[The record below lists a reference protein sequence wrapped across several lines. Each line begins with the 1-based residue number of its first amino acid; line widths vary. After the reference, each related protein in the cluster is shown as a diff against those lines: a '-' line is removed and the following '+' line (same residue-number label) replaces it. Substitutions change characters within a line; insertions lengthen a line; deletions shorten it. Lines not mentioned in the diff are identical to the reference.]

1 MRASY
6 NGIIPDFQS
15 DDVGS
20 IPSARSM
27 ILEKQDAIDVSI
39 KLMDYFKDFNRIDDY
54 FRARKIERVKNI
66 PTPLPGFG
74 LEDDMFQDFD
84 MHPEDMDFKV
94 INVGSSKNSIPTKTF
109 NAMLEKTASFSPD
122 ENPGKTM
129 KCIIKETNTDKIVG
143 FIRFGS
149 PLINSKPRNDYL
161 GGVPDLEIFNKRA
174 IMGFNIVPVQPFGFN
189 YNGGKLLAA
198 ICCSSDIRRQLNK
211 KYDTEFCLFETTS
224 LYGNIKG
231 GSMYDG
237 MRPYLRYK
245 GDTQSKFLLTLG
257 EEIYPEL
264 KDWFTEKNG
273 GEELIRKGAS
283 SRKLKIQT
291 KMVGIIKSSLKQHDT
306 KAYELFSKE
315 IAKAGEITT
324 QKRFYMSEYGFDNVR
339 NVLLG
344 KENILTKAENYDRFE
359 LENVISWWKKK
370 ATKRYNNVVADG
382 RVRKE
387 LEVWN
392 QDTMNKIDIIR

>member
-1 MRASY
+1 
-6 NGIIPDFQS
+6 
-15 DDVGS
+15 
-20 IPSARSM
+20 M
-27 ILEKQDAIDVSI
+27 ILSKPDAVYAAT
-39 KLMDYFKDFNRIDDY
+39 KVMKYFEDFSRIDDY

-66 PTPLPGFG
+66 PVALPGMG
-74 LEDDMFQDFD
+74 LEDDLFSDFD
-84 MHPEDMDFKV
+84 MHPEDMNFSV
-94 INVGSSKNSIPTKTF
+94 VQMQTKTF
-109 NAMLEKTASFSPD
+109 DTLLEMTASFSPD
-122 ENPGKTM
+122 ENPGKTA
-129 KCIIKETNTDKIVG
+129 KYIVKETNTNKIVG

-161 GGVPDLEIFNKRA
+161 GDVPDLEIFNQRA
-174 IMGFNIVPVQPFGFN
+174 IMGFNIVPSQPFGFN
-189 YNGGKLLAA
+189 YLGGKLMAA

-231 GSMYDG
+231 ASMYDG

-264 KDWFTEKNG
+264 KNWFTEKNG
-273 GEELIRKGAS
+273 GEELIHKGAS
-283 SRKLKIQT
+283 SRKLKMQT
-291 KMVGIIKSSLKQHDT
+291 KMVGIIKASLKKYDET
-306 KAYELFSKE
+306 AYSLFTNK
-315 IAKAGEITT
+315 IQTAGEVTT
-324 QKRFYMSEYGFDNVR
+324 QKRFYMSEYGFSNTKD
-339 NVLLG
+339 VLLG
-344 KENILTKAENYDRFE
+344 KTDKLQEADNHDRFE
-359 LENVISWWKKK
+359 LENIVQWWKKN

-387 LEVWN
+387 LEIWN

>member
-1 MRASY
+1 
-6 NGIIPDFQS
+6 
-15 DDVGS
+15 
-20 IPSARSM
+20 M
-27 ILEKQDAIDVSI
+27 ILEKQDAIYVAT
-39 KLMDYFKDFNRIDDY
+39 KLINYFKDFKRIDDY

-74 LEDDMFQDFD
+74 LEDDMFQDYD
-84 MHPEDMDFKV
+84 MHPEDMDF
-94 INVGSSKNSIPTKTF
+94 SIVQMQPKIFDTL
-109 NAMLEKTASFSPD
+109 LEMTASFSPD
-122 ENPGKTM
+122 ENPGKAA
-129 KCIIKETNTDKIVG
+129 KYIVKETNTDKVFG

-161 GGVPDLEIFNKRA
+161 GDIPDLDIFNKRA
-174 IMGFNIVPVQPFGFN
+174 IMGFNIVPVQPAGFN
-189 YNGGKLLAA
+189 YLGGKLLAA

-231 GSMYDG
+231 ASMYDG

-273 GEELIRKGAS
+273 GEELIPVKTSEGIITA

-291 KMVGIIKSSLKQHDT
+291 KMVSIVKASLKQYDI
-306 KAYELFSKE
+306 KAYELFTTAMERAS
-315 IAKAGEITT
+315 GVTT
-324 QKRFYMSEYGFDNVR
+324 QKRFYMSEYGFSNVKK
-339 NVLLG
+339 VLLG
-344 KENILTKAENYDRFE
+344 EEKDLTKGENYDSFE
-359 LENVISWWKKK
+359 LENVVKWWKRK

-387 LEVWN
+387 LEIWN

>member
-1 MRASY
+1 
-6 NGIIPDFQS
+6 
-15 DDVGS
+15 
-20 IPSARSM
+20 M
-27 ILEKQDAIDVSI
+27 ILEKQDAIYAAT
-39 KLMDYFKDFNRIDDY
+39 KLMVYFKDFNRIDDY

-66 PTPLPGFG
+66 PVALPGFS
-74 LEDDMFQDFD
+74 LEDDMFQDYD
-84 MHPEDMDFKV
+84 MHPEDMNF
-94 INVGSSKNSIPTKTF
+94 SIIQMQPKIF
-109 NAMLEKTASFSPD
+109 NTLLEMTASFSPD
-122 ENPGKTM
+122 ENPGKTA
-129 KCIIKETNTDKIVG
+129 KYIIKETNTDKVVG

-161 GGVPDLEIFNKRA
+161 GGVPDLEIFNQRA
-174 IMGFNIVPVQPFGFN
+174 IMGFNIVPIQPFGFN
-189 YNGGKLLAA
+189 YLGGKLLAA

-231 GSMYDG
+231 ASMYDG

-273 GEELIRKGAS
+273 GEELIPVKTSEGIITA

-291 KMVGIIKSSLKQHDT
+291 KMVSIVKASLKQYDI
-306 KAYELFSKE
+306 KAYELFTTAMERAS
-315 IAKAGEITT
+315 GVTT
-324 QKRFYMSEYGFDNVR
+324 QKRFYMSEYGFSNAKK
-339 NVLLG
+339 VLLG
-344 KENILTKAENYDRFE
+344 EESTLTKAENYDSFE
-359 LENVISWWKKK
+359 FENVIKWWKKK
-370 ATKRYNNVVADG
+370 AIKRYNNVVADG

-387 LEVWN
+387 LEIWN
-392 QDTMNKIDIIR
+392 QDTMNDIDIIR